1 MDAAWGY
8 FYFDFE
14 DWKVLV
20 LCRKSSLAREER
32 ECPSVGS
39 LALCPQAPPRG
50 GMLGLL
56 RTAGFRTGLWPAGVW
71 AAGLLLGGPA
81 ESSGDASPLSPA
93 TFLEASVLGGSVGW
107 IA

>member
-1 MDAAWGY
+1 MDATWGY
-8 FYFDFE
+8 FYFDLE

-20 LCRKSSLAREER
+20 LCRKSSLAREEG
-32 ECPSVGS
+32 ECPSV
-39 LALCPQAPPRG
+39 AAWAPCPQALPWG

-56 RTAGFRTGLWPAGVW
+56 RTAGFRRGLWPAWVW
-71 AAGLLLGGPA
+71 AASLLLAGPA
-81 ESSGDASPLSPA
+81 EMSGDASPLSPA